1 MKARSNKP
9 HAAMGTVACTLAC
22 ALVLS
27 FAVSTGARAG
37 QNSGQGD
44 DAGAAKASPPAQE
57 TRVRHEFGQT
67 ITEYVRNGEVFMMT
81 VKPRGG
87 PTQYWDDPD
96 GDGQF
101 QSRTSNSID
110 DNVNL
115 PKWRLGGW

>member
-1 MKARSNKP
+1 MKARSNEP
-9 HAAMGTVACTLAC
+9 HAAIGTVAYSLAC

-27 FAVSTGARAG
+27 LAVSTGARAG
-37 QNSGQGD
+37 QNGGQGD
-44 DAGAAKASPPAQE
+44 DQGAAKASPPAQE

-87 PTQYWDDPD
+87 PTQYWDDPN

-101 QSRTSNSID
+101 QNRTSNSIG
-110 DNVNL
+110 DNVKL